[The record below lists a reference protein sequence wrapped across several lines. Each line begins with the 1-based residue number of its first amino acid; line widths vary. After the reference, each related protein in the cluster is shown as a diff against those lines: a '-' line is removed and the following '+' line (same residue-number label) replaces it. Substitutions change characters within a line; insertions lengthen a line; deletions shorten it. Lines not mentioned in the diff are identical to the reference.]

1 MVQSKLQWEGFIC
14 IHNFY
19 ATKPGKI
26 YIATAANKSNYYEI
40 WSIQADVDRNKIF

>member
-1 MVQSKLQWEGFIC
+1 MVQSKLQSEAFIW
-14 IHNFY
+14 IDNFY

-40 WSIQADVDRNKIF
+40 